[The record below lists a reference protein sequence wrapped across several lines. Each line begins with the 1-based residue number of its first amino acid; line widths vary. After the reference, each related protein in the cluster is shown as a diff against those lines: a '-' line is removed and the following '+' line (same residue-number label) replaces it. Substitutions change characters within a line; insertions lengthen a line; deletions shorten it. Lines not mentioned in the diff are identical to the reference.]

1 MPDVT
6 DTDRRDR
13 AAIITLAFI
22 RLKKHTAHH
31 LTHIRI
37 LRLRMHKTQ

>member
-6 DTDRRDR
+6 DTDCRDR

-22 RLKKHTAHH
+22 R
-31 LTHIRI
+31 
-37 LRLRMHKTQ
+37 